1 MSVSQSPRMLVAY
14 TRGWGFSSSV
24 LSCLIRWQMERLSH
38 LNNPRSNAC
47 RCFELGK
54 MEFWHLKA
62 LCLYV
67 SWRSEQI
74 LSWTTKKKKTEKN
87 ILNDVSIT
95 ICLIQ
100 QPNIWPLKAVHSSV
114 PVFCC
119 VWYRLTFPAPASVS
133 GGFLHLLSHW
143 NWIAF
148 FFFFFPIGLDKM
160 TTMSNWRWYA
170 AARSEKHQIK

>member
-14 TRGWGFSSSV
+14 IWGWGFSSSV

-74 LSWTTKKKKTEKN
+74 LSWTKKKKDRKKHFKWCLNHNLFNTATKYLTSQGCSFLCLHVLLCLVQVDLSSPCKRLRW
-87 ILNDVSIT
+87 ILTPPVS
-95 ICLIQ
+95 
-100 QPNIWPLKAVHSSV
+100 LKLD
-114 PVFCC
+114 C
-119 VWYRLTFPAPASVS
+119 
-133 GGFLHLLSHW
+133 
-143 NWIAF
+143 F
-148 FFFFFPIGLDKM
+148 FFFFSHRP
-160 TTMSNWRWYA
+160 R
-170 AARSEKHQIK
+170 